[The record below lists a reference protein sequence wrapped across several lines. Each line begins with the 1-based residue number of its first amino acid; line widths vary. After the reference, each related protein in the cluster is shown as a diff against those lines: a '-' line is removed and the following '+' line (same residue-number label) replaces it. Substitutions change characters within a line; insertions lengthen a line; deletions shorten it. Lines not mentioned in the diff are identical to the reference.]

1 MVSIV
6 LLMQVRL
13 VVVAAEVDPKVGLV
27 EVLEVVVVEEVPMV
41 DSLVELV
48 DLVVDRLGL
57 AVGQLDLVEV
67 QAILAEVRAFQ
78 VVDRAGLAKV
88 VAVAVQVEVV
98 QELVSIDLVEVLV
111 QQQLRAQVVAHLEV
125 HLV

>member
-41 DSLVELV
+41 DSLAELV
-48 DLVVDRLGL
+48 DLVVDRL
-57 AVGQLDLVEV
+57 DLVEV
-67 QAILAEVRAFQ
+67 RAILAEVRAFQ